1 MSIME
6 KLRPASVAETASKNL
21 AITARDDMTS
31 SSALSGGSAADVLLI
46 SEDLELKSVIS
57 NGFAEK
63 KHFILKTI
71 KGAVSETENFLNL
84 EAQPGVVLLDLKT
97 AGTDELAALERV
109 KRGAFADVPVIALSS
124 FLDHDIVRKLVQ
136 IKVDDWLPKDA
147 SFTDIYR
154 ACERLYRKP
163 NTQMLNKDATCYSF
177 VPASGGSGTTTLAIE
192 TAFLI
197 GRAKHQLGSTCLV
210 DLNFQDGCIADY
222 LDISPSFRI
231 EELASAPGRL
241 DRQLLDVML
250 SRHASGLA
258 VLATPR
264 VPGKFIHVDESLIGM
279 VLGLLSRSFDQVI
292 IDLPKSWYPWMDNV
306 IWGSNHVYVVTNFT
320 VPALRHARYVLDAI
334 LAKAVNDARVSVIV
348 NRHREKLLGGGLK
361 KADAEQLMRDWLAG
375 FIPDCADLVH
385 EAINR
390 GMAVSEVNK
399 GNKLEKALQRILKKS
414 M

>member
-1 MSIME
+1 MA
-6 KLRPASVAETASKNL
+6 RPPIL
-21 AITARDDMTS
+21 LG
-31 SSALSGGSAADVLLI
+31 SAAADVLLI
-46 SEDLELKSVIS
+46 SEDLELKSVIA

-71 KGAVSETENFLNL
+71 KGAVSETENFLNQETL
-84 EAQPGVVLLDLKT
+84 PGVLLLDLKT
-97 AGTDELAALERV
+97 AGAEDLAALERI
-109 KRGAFADVPVIALSS
+109 KRGAYADIPVIAISS
-124 FLDHDIVRKLVQ
+124 FLDHEIVRRLVQ

-147 SFTDIYR
+147 PFTDLYR
-154 ACERLYRKP
+154 SCERLYRKP
-163 NTQMLNKDATCYSF
+163 ATQKLNKDATCYTF
-177 VPASGGSGTTTLAIE
+177 VPASGGAGTTTLAIE
-192 TAFLI
+192 TAFII
-197 GRAKHQLGSTCLV
+197 GRSKRQLGSTCLV

-222 LDISPSFRI
+222 LDIAPSFRI

-250 SRHASGLA
+250 SRHVSGLA

-264 VPGKFIHVDESLIGM
+264 VPGKFINVDEALIGM
-279 VLGLLSRSFDQVI
+279 VLGLLSRSFDHVI

-306 IWGSNHVYVVTNFT
+306 IWGSNHVFIVTNFT

-390 GMAVSEVNK
+390 GMPVSEVAK
-399 GNKLEKALQRILKKS
+399 GSKLEKALQRILEKS
-414 M
+414 V

>member
-1 MSIME
+1 MA
-6 KLRPASVAETASKNL
+6 RPPIL
-21 AITARDDMTS
+21 
-31 SSALSGGSAADVLLI
+31 LGSAPADVLLI
-46 SEDLELKSVIS
+46 SEDLELKSVIA

-71 KGAVSETENFLNL
+71 KGAVSETENFLNQETL
-84 EAQPGVVLLDLKT
+84 PGVLLLDLKT
-97 AGTDELAALERV
+97 AGADDLAALERI
-109 KRGAFADVPVIALSS
+109 KRGAYADIPVIVVTS
-124 FLDHDIVRKLVQ
+124 FLDHEIVRRLVQ

-147 SFTDIYR
+147 PFTDLYR
-154 ACERLYRKP
+154 SCERLYRKP
-163 NTQMLNKDATCYSF
+163 ATQKLNKDATCYTF
-177 VPASGGSGTTTLAIE
+177 VPASGGAGTTTLAIE
-192 TAFLI
+192 AAFI
-197 GRAKHQLGSTCLV
+197 VGRSKRQLGSTCLV

-222 LDISPSFRI
+222 LDIAPSFRI

-250 SRHASGLA
+250 SRHVSGLA

-264 VPGKFIHVDESLIGM
+264 VPGKFINVDEALIGM
-279 VLGLLSRSFDQVI
+279 VLGLLSRSFDNVI

-306 IWGSNHVYVVTNFT
+306 IWGSNHVYIVTNFT

-375 FIPDCADLVH
+375 FIPDCTDLVH

-390 GMAVSEVNK
+390 GMPVSEVAK
-399 GNKLEKALQRILKKS
+399 GSKLEKALKRILEKS
-414 M
+414 V

>member
-1 MSIME
+1 MA
-6 KLRPASVAETASKNL
+6 KPPVLL
-21 AITARDDMTS
+21 
-31 SSALSGGSAADVLLI
+31 GSTAADVLLI
-46 SEDLELKSVIS
+46 SEDLELKSIIA

-63 KHFILKTI
+63 KHFILKSI

-84 EAQPGVVLLDLKT
+84 DNLPGILLLDLKT
-97 AGTDELAALERV
+97 AGTDDLAALERV

-147 SFTDIYR
+147 PFTEIYR
-154 ACERLYRKP
+154 ACEKLYRKP
-163 NTQMLNKDATCYSF
+163 TAQKLSKDATCYSF
-177 VPASGGSGTTTLAIE
+177 IPASGGAGTTTLAIE

-197 GRAKHQLGSTCLV
+197 GRTKRQIGSTCLV

-222 LDISPSFRI
+222 LDITPSFRI
-231 EELASAPGRL
+231 EELSGSPGRL

-264 VPGKFIHVDESLIGM
+264 IPGKFIDVEDGLIGQ

-334 LAKAVNDARVSVIV
+334 LAKAVNDARVSVVV

-375 FIPDCADLVH
+375 FIPDCTDLVH

-390 GMAVSEVNK
+390 GMPVSEVSK
-399 GNKLEKALQRILKKS
+399 GSKLEKALQRILAKS
-414 M
+414 E

>member
-1 MSIME
+1 MA
-6 KLRPASVAETASKNL
+6 RPPIL
-21 AITARDDMTS
+21 
-31 SSALSGGSAADVLLI
+31 LGSAPADVLLI
-46 SEDLELKSVIS
+46 SEDLELKSVIA
-57 NGFAEK
+57 NGFTEK
-63 KHFILKTI
+63 KHFILKSI

-84 EAQPGVVLLDLKT
+84 ETLPGVLLLDLKT
-97 AGTDELAALERV
+97 AGADDLAALERI
-109 KRGAFADVPVIALSS
+109 KRGTFADIPVIALSS

-147 SFTDIYR
+147 PFTDIYR
-154 ACERLYRKP
+154 ACEKLYRKP
-163 NTQMLNKDATCYSF
+163 TAQKLNKDATCYSL
-177 VPASGGSGTTTLAIE
+177 VPASGGAVTTMLAIE
-192 TAFLI
+192 TACLI
-197 GRAKHQLGSTCLV
+197 GRSKRQLGSTCLV

-264 VPGKFIHVDESLIGM
+264 VPGKFIEVDEALIGM
-279 VLGLLSRSFDQVI
+279 VLGLLTRSFDQVI

-306 IWGSNHVYVVTNFT
+306 IWGSNHVYIVTNFT

-375 FIPDCADLVH
+375 FIPDCTDLVH

-390 GMAVSEVNK
+390 GMPVSEVSK
-399 GNKLEKALQRILKKS
+399 GSKLEKALQRILEKS
-414 M
+414 V

>member
-1 MSIME
+1 
-6 KLRPASVAETASKNL
+6 
-21 AITARDDMTS
+21 MTKQPLLLGNS
-31 SSALSGGSAADVLLI
+31 TADVLLI
-46 SEDLELKSVIS
+46 SEDLELKSMIS

-63 KHFILKTI
+63 RGFTLKAI

-84 EAQPGVVLLDLKT
+84 ESPPGVLLIDLKT
-97 AGTDELAALERV
+97 AGSDDLAALERI
-109 KRGAFADVPVIALSS
+109 KRGLFADTPIIALSS

-147 SFTDIYR
+147 PFVDIYR
-154 ACERLYRKP
+154 SCERLHRKP
-163 NTQMLNKDATCYSF
+163 VNPKLNKDATCFSF
-177 VPASGGSGTTTLAIE
+177 VPASGGAGTTTLAIE
-192 TAFLI
+192 AAFIL
-197 GRAKHQLGSTCLV
+197 GRSKKQMGNTCLV

-222 LDISPSFRI
+222 LEITPSFRI

-250 SRHASGLA
+250 SRHRSGLS

-264 VPGKFIHVDESLIGM
+264 VPGKFIEVDDALIGM
-279 VLGLLSRSFDQVI
+279 VLGLLSRSFDHVV

-306 IWGSNHVYVVTNFT
+306 IWGSNQVYIVTNFT

-348 NRHREKLLGGGLK
+348 NRHREKLFGSGLK
-361 KADAEQLMRDWLAG
+361 KSDAEQLMRDWLAG
-375 FIPDCADLVH
+375 FIPDSADLVH

-390 GMAVSEVNK
+390 GMAVSEISR
-399 GNKLEKALQRILKKS
+399 GSKLEKALQRILEKS
-414 M
+414 L